1 MPVSNEA
8 LTTLATAKALQG
20 TNKNLIPEQS
30 NFKQWRDHAYSQWRL
45 ATKDTELRG
54 FHELR
59 AAYACERYAQITG
72 SSAPVI
78 SGSRTVAR
86 ELDHKARVVIAL
98 ELGHSRTDVLV
109 AYLGSAK

>member
-1 MPVSNEA
+1 M
-8 LTTLATAKALQG
+8 
-20 TNKNLIPEQS
+20 
-30 NFKQWRDHAYSQWRL
+30 
-45 ATKDTELRG
+45 
-54 FHELR
+54 
-59 AAYACERYAQITG
+59 G
-72 SSAPVI
+72 SPAPVI